1 MTSPNY
7 SQNLDL
13 SLKQQLTLT
22 PQLQQAIKILNMNA
36 LELSQEISQMLA
48 QNFMLEAKSEFSME
62 TTREEDGEPAEGLT
76 NTLTDELEYDA
87 QWDDHY
93 DHDWQDYR
101 PHQEESPDLEQYI
114 SNNPD
119 LGAYLCEQIE
129 QMPLDPELR
138 KNAET
143 LVYLLD
149 ENGYLLE
156 NLQEIAEAH
165 QQSERAM
172 RKALTIVQSCLP
184 SGVGARS
191 LEECL
196 NLQIAMLPRDTPHLD
211 TLQRIMARHFAFIA
225 KNPQMIRQRLGI
237 SESDYQHAIA
247 LLKSL
252 NPLPGQNYGD
262 GAPQYIQP
270 EIIVREKNG
279 ISYIETGDNLR
290 PAIELNDTYIKL
302 IKQCN
307 EQERTLLTA
316 QLQEARWFLTALD
329 KRADTVKRVASV
341 IVAIQQEFFQEGPTA
356 MRPLTRQKIA
366 DMLDIHESTVSRAV
380 NGKYLSCKRGIYE
393 LRYFFSSQIE
403 NSEGDEQSTTAIKA
417 LIEKIIAG
425 ENPAAPLS
433 DQAISDLLAKEG
445 HQVARRTIS
454 KYREL
459 MNIPA
464 TSQRR
469 KR

>member
-1 MTSPNY
+1 
-7 SQNLDL
+7 
-13 SLKQQLTLT
+13 
-22 PQLQQAIKILNMNA
+22 
-36 LELSQEISQMLA
+36 
-48 QNFMLEAKSEFSME
+48 
-62 TTREEDGEPAEGLT
+62 
-76 NTLTDELEYDA
+76 
-87 QWDDHY
+87 
-93 DHDWQDYR
+93 
-101 PHQEESPDLEQYI
+101 
-114 SNNPD
+114 
-119 LGAYLCEQIE
+119 
-129 QMPLDPELR
+129 
-138 KNAET
+138 
-143 LVYLLD
+143 
-149 ENGYLLE
+149 
-156 NLQEIAEAH
+156 
-165 QQSERAM
+165 
-172 RKALTIVQSCLP
+172 
-184 SGVGARS
+184 
-191 LEECL
+191 
-196 NLQIAMLPRDTPHLD
+196 
-211 TLQRIMARHFAFIA
+211 
-225 KNPQMIRQRLGI
+225 MIRQRLGI

-403 NSEGDEQSTTAIKA
+403 NSEG
-417 LIEKIIAG
+417 
-425 ENPAAPLS
+425 
-433 DQAISDLLAKEG
+433 
-445 HQVARRTIS
+445 
-454 KYREL
+454 
-459 MNIPA
+459 
-464 TSQRR
+464 
-469 KR
+469 